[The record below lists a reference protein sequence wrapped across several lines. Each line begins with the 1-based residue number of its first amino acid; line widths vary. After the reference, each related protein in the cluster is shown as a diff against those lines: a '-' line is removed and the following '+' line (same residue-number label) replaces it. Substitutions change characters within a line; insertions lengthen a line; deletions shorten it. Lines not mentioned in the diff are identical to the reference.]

1 MRGLNQ
7 NNKKSPMSIQSHIRP
22 LALTLLL
29 TSPVLDAAEP
39 ARKQLDLVIDPR
51 QYAYGELMYSYYQGQ
66 YFQSTNQILMY
77 KASGLFDDRNAAIDL
92 LLGDLYTALKMPE
105 QAEAVFSRLEKN
117 QNVLSS
123 TRNEVWLRKARL
135 HYREGQHE
143 KAIAILSAPPANL
156 NRDIDVER
164 RLMLANM
171 LMTAGQFDRAQ
182 VELAPVQTE
191 SVLALYARFNLG
203 VALLRSGKAETGLP
217 LLRRVV
223 QNAMGDQERLAI
235 RDRAALAMAFH
246 HLQNNQS
253 DQARE
258 ILGAIR
264 LDGPYSNQALLALGY
279 AHYAKGDFKRSLVP
293 WLELMQ
299 RNPADPVVQ
308 EAMLLAPRSYE
319 ELRAHQQAA
328 VGYRFAGDK
337 LRQQLKTLEKVAVQ
351 IQGND
356 WLDQLSGEATLSV
369 GNDPMADVAMITPA
383 ANAETAFLFRLFA
396 THTFTEHYRQ
406 YLQLRRLAGHLDQ
419 RIRDA
424 DALQQQAD
432 RITVLATKAAATK
445 QRLPELA
452 KLTADFA
459 ARQDDI
465 HKRAVNVI
473 DSTDLEQLAD
483 AATLERL
490 RKLNAMEEQAL
501 RMGNTPADQ
510 QVRERVRRNK
520 GSLLWD
526 IAQNIPQTRERIFRD
541 IAESGAL
548 LDMTRSKLNATEAAV
563 QDIERLAASN
573 PGQKARQLAS
583 RLREKRVELD
593 GAMTTERKVL
603 TSLAVKVLN
612 QEREQLNTQLADA
625 YLATARLQD
634 AGTATKAAADD
645 RPAEGK

>member
-1 MRGLNQ
+1 MCGLNQ

-22 LALTLLL
+22 LALALLL

-39 ARKQLDLVIDPR
+39 ARKQLDLVVDPR

-77 KASGLFDDRNAAIDL
+77 KATGLFDDRNAAIDL

-105 QAEAVFSRLEKN
+105 QAETVFSRLLN
-117 QNVLSS
+117 QNVLTS

-135 HYREGQHE
+135 YYREGQYE
-143 KAIAILSAPPANL
+143 KAIAILSAPPTNL
-156 NRDIDVER
+156 SREIDVER

-171 LMTAGQFDRAQ
+171 LMEAGQFDRAQ

-203 VALLRSGKAETGLP
+203 VALLRSGKADTGLP
-217 LLRRVV
+217 LLQRVV
-223 QNAMGDQERLAI
+223 QNAIGDQERLAI
-235 RDRAALAMAFH
+235 RDRAALAMAFYY
-246 HLQNNQS
+246 LQNKQP
-253 DQARE
+253 DPARDV
-258 ILGAIR
+258 LGAIR

-279 AHYAKGDFKRSLVP
+279 AHYAKGDYKRSLVP

-328 VGYRFAGDK
+328 VGYRYAGDK

-351 IQGND
+351 IQGSD
-356 WLDQLSGEATLSV
+356 WLDQLSGAAALNTE
-369 GNDPMADVAMITPA
+369 NDPMADVAMITPA
-383 ANAETAFLFRLFA
+383 ANAETAFLFHLFA
-396 THTFTEHYRQ
+396 THAFTEHYRQ
-406 YLQLRRLAGHLDQ
+406 YLQLRRLAGYIDQ

-424 DALQQQAD
+424 EALQEQAD
-432 RITVLATKAAATK
+432 RITALALKAAVTK
-445 QRLPELA
+445 QRMPELN
-452 KLTADFA
+452 KLAADFA

-473 DSTDLEQLAD
+473 DSTDIEQLAD

-490 RKLNAMEEQAL
+490 HKLNAMEEQAA
-501 RMGNTPADQ
+501 RMGNAPADQ
-510 QVRERVRRNK
+510 QVRERIRRTK

-548 LDMTRSKLNATEAAV
+548 LDMTQSKLHATAAAV
-563 QDIERLAASN
+563 QDIERLTASN
-573 PGQKARQLAS
+573 PSQKARQLAS
-583 RLREKRVELD
+583 RLREKRAELD
-593 GAMTTERKVL
+593 GAMAVERQTL
-603 TSLAVKVLN
+603 SALAVNVLSH
-612 QEREQLNTQLADA
+612 EREQLNTQLADA
-625 YLATARLQD
+625 YLASARLQD
-634 AGTATKAAADD
+634 AGTAAKAATDD